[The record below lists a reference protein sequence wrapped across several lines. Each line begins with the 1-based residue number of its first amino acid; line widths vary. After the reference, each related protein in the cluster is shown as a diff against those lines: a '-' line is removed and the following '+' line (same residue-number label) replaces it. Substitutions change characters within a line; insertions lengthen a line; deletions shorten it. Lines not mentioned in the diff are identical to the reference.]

1 MSDTAL
7 IHFRANLSGSAV
19 GLVGPKPGT
28 VVLTP
33 EALLLTVDDR
43 EKRRRL
49 PFAAIFDF
57 VIRLPDGHRDGGT
70 RQMSLSVRRFEE
82 RQMVT
87 VEAATATIAEF
98 RERLV
103 SQVFDDATVRVTH
116 PYRVDGE
123 QTDAEPCDATLRIG
137 RDGLRFESSK
147 GKLLADY
154 ADVEYVTK
162 SDTAADPEDETG
174 RNAYLVRDVD
184 GKAVNTAVSAPSTS
198 ACNLLVRHLRAA
210 TRATGDDA
218 GVSVLVVDDEPGMAE
233 LVSLQLESLR
243 GDLSAT
249 WATSP
254 LRGLDALHERDV
266 DVVVSDYAMPEMNG
280 IEFLKTVRRQY
291 PDQPFVLFTGK
302 GSESVAAEAIGEG
315 VTDYVTKSIAA
326 DSYQHL
332 LRRVERAAG
341 AGE

>member
-1 MSDTAL
+1 MSDTEL
-7 IHFRANLSGSAV
+7 IRFRANLSGSAL

-33 EALLLTVDDR
+33 EALLLRLDDGDA
-43 EKRRRL
+43 RRRL
-49 PFAAIFDF
+49 PFAAVFDF
-57 VIRLPDGHRDGGT
+57 VVRLPDGDRGGGT

-87 VEAATATIAEF
+87 VEAAASTIAEF
-98 RERLV
+98 RRGLV
-103 SQVFDDATVRVTH
+103 AQVFDDATVRVTH
-116 PYRVDGE
+116 PYRVDGDP
-123 QTDAEPCDATLRIG
+123 TDAESCDATLRFG
-137 RDGLRFESSK
+137 RDGLRFEGSK
-147 GKLLADY
+147 GRLPMEY

-162 SDTAADPEDETG
+162 SDAAADPEDETG
-174 RNAYLVRDVD
+174 RNAYLVREVE
-184 GKAVNTAVSAPSTS
+184 GRTVNTAVSSPSTS

-210 TRATGDDA
+210 TRVTGGD
-218 GVSVLVVDDEPGMAE
+218 GVSVLVVDDEPELAE
-233 LVSLQLESLR
+233 LVSLRLESLR
-243 GDLSAT
+243 GDLCAT

-254 LRGLDALHERDV
+254 RRGLEALRERDV
-266 DVVVSDYAMPEMNG
+266 DVVVSDYRMPEMNG
-280 IEFLKTVRRQY
+280 IEFFKTVRRQY

-326 DSYQHL
+326 DSYEHL